1 LIQEQGE
8 RREQQQNI
16 EQGVSFK
23 IESKSVIGY
32 ALAKLVVFARESD
45 RSFAFFG
52 CEKRE
57 YSTPSKRLKAERR
70 NTWKPVSI
78 RQKTS
83 MCRKSLRH
91 S

>member
-23 IESKSVIGY
+23 IENKSVIEY

-45 RSFAFFG
+45 RGFAFFA
-52 CEKRE
+52 CEKRQDPA
-57 YSTPSKRLKAERR
+57 TSKRLKAGRR

-78 RQKTS
+78 RHETS
-83 MCRKSLRH
+83 MFSKSLRH
-91 S
+91 